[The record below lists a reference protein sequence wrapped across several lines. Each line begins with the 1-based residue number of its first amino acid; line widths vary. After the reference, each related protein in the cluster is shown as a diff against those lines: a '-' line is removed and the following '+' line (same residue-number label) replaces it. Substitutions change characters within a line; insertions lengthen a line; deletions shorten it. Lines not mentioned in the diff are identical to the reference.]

1 MFSSQLRLVLYH
13 IEAQEQEYFFIVSI
27 LNFGTLYFVRAY
39 VIGLRVH
46 SNAVLVRQYFAVIVR
61 IIGRD
66 FVVGVSEAE
75 PLNVKLLCR
84 LAYCYAVC
92 SLVVYRVTC
101 FDLICSTARELY
113 FHSRVVSLKRRH
125 KLLSLRNKTY
135 RKNTCLHF

>member
-1 MFSSQLRLVLYH
+1 M
-13 IEAQEQEYFFIVSI
+13 
-27 LNFGTLYFVRAY
+27 
-39 VIGLRVH
+39 
-46 SNAVLVRQYFAVIVR
+46 IVR

-75 PLNVKLLCR
+75 PLNVELLCR

-125 KLLSLRNKTY
+125 KLLSLRNKIDS
-135 RKNTCLHF
+135 RNTFFSF